1 MTVGIPYE
9 WGETDNSVWLK
20 IKSVRRVD
28 VLYSSV
34 FIKAND
40 GAGGFL
46 ALDLVDVV
54 DFKSP
59 IEKRIDT
66 STVYIQLTK
75 LARGIWGNLVVTG
88 TAMNKE
94 VLKQRRAAS
103 VKEGQE
109 YLTAKV
115 VVKRDLKQTIRN
127 TNNENLLHANEANVQ
142 AVTDRLAEAKD
153 IAVAEMFTSSN
164 SAHDCPYIIEP
175 GNPKHVVPVRPSGG
189 RIVVSTTPRQHQG
202 VPTRTNNTGTS
213 KETENNTVE

>member
-1 MTVGIPYE
+1 MTVAIPYE

-28 VLYSSV
+28 VFYSSV

-40 GAGGFL
+40 GDGGFL

-66 STVYIQLTK
+66 STVYVQLTK
-75 LARGIWGNLVVTG
+75 LAPGIWGNLVVTG
-88 TAMNKE
+88 TAIFKGE
-94 VLKQRRAAS
+94 LKQRREAS
-103 VKEGQE
+103 VKAGQE

-115 VVKRDLKQTIRN
+115 VMKKGLKQAIRN
-127 TNNENLLHANEANVQ
+127 TNKENLLHANEANVQ

-153 IAVAEMFTSSN
+153 NAVAEMLTSSK
-164 SAHDCPYIIEP
+164 SADDCPYIIEP